1 MRLCWAVGFHTCQP
15 YPLDITNGDVF
26 LDPDGNPGCSGGV
39 TCLVCHVA
47 PGTMRSHTDF
57 MVVGYLK

>member
-1 MRLCWAVGFHTCQP
+1 MRLRWAAGYHSASRSI
-15 YPLDITNGDVF
+15 YDITTGDVF
-26 LDPDGNPGCSGGV
+26 LDPDGNPGGSGGV